1 VQRHNGG
8 RRGGPG
14 GVDEVQRSMC
24 CDLHGALGMLLGMK
38 VEEEGVSMKLSTAA
52 RCQWRTTAR
61 IGGDPAIGNEGK

>member
-1 VQRHNGG
+1 
-8 RRGGPG
+8 
-14 GVDEVQRSMC
+14 
-24 CDLHGALGMLLGMK
+24 MLLGMK